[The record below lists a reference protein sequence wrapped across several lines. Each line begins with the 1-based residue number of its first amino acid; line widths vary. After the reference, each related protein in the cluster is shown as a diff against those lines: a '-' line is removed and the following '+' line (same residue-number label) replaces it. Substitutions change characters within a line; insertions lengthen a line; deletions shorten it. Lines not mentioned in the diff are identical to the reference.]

1 MIKLTGITAILV
13 GFSAP
18 VFADFSVITDESHFF
33 SVVEGKKLQRV
44 LIKLN
49 ISLGGRISGSAVT
62 QPVTGVWLWK
72 EGYFCRSLF
81 WGHRD
86 LGYNCQEV
94 SVLGDRI
101 RFTADKGE
109 GDYADFI
116 LR

>member
-1 MIKLTGITAILV
+1 MIKRTAIIAILV
-13 GFSAP
+13 GFSKP

-33 SVVEGKKLQRV
+33 SVVEGKNLQRV
-44 LIKLN
+44 FIKLN
-49 ISLGGRISGSAVT
+49 ISLGGQISGSAVT
-62 QPVTGVWLWK
+62 QPVKGVWLWK

-81 WGHRD
+81 WGNRD

-94 SVLGDRI
+94 SVSGDII

-109 GDYADFI
+109 GDYADFV